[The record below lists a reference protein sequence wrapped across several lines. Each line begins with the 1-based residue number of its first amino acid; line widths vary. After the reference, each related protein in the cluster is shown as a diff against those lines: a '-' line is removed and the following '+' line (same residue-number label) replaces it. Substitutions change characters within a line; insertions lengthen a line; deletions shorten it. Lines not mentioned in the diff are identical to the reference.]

1 MTGSLQ
7 IKKNYYYIVLN
18 THDRDGNPH
27 PKWISTGLPV
37 KNNKRRAE
45 ALLHK
50 TIQEYEERHYLY
62 SPKIPFIDF
71 MREWLEALKP
81 SIRPNTYKYYRL
93 VIEVH
98 LAPFFTPLKLTLDE
112 VEPRHIQAYYNHLIE
127 KGLSPN
133 TIVKHHSNIHK
144 ALKYACTL
152 QLIVY
157 NPSDNG
163 MLPKKERF
171 IPGYYNL
178 KQLGELKK
186 AVEGDVL
193 EPVIRL
199 TAMYGLRR
207 SEVCGLL
214 WDTVDFENN
223 TLTIR
228 RTAVMVGTQVQ
239 YLNSTKTASSYR
251 TLPLTEEMRGY
262 LLSLMKMQGEE
273 KAFSATPMLTAVA
286 YAGGRTVTQSS
297 RNTFREGSQS
307 CSKSLD
313 CRIYAFMIFDTARP
327 RCCWSW
333 ASPLRRYRSG
343 LDIATFPR
351 QLIFTPTSST
361 NPRWQWPKKSAR
373 SWAMVELSSVLGA
386 G

>member
-98 LAPFFTPLKLTLDE
+98 LAPFFTPLKLTLAE
-112 VEPRHIQAYYNHLIE
+112 VELRHIQAYYNHLIE

-157 NPSDNG
+157 NPSDNV

-273 KAFSATPMLTAVA
+273 KAFLGDAYVDSSCVCRWPDGHPIKPEYVSRRFPKLLKEFGLPHIRFHDLRHSSASLLLELGFSLKEIQEWLGHSDISTTA
-286 YAGGRTVTQSS
+286 
-297 RNTFREGSQS
+297 
-307 CSKSLD
+307 D
-313 CRIYAFMIFDTARP
+313 IYAHVQ
-327 RCCWSW
+327 
-333 ASPLRRYRSG
+333 Y
-343 LDIATFPR
+343 
-351 QLIFTPTSST
+351 
-361 NPRWQWPKKSAR
+361 KSKV
-373 SWAMVELSSVLGA
+373 AMAEKISAELGN